1 MSLTYKTKK
10 SMGGNLLD
18 YRKLI
23 NLDKWSPVDSVYRHF
38 DISLK
43 PNTTYKL
50 SVSVNNM
57 HKGYK
62 KDYEGNFALY
72 LGETPD
78 SASNNTVFGNTNV
91 GSVVTERT
99 FTTSENP
106 FYLNLFVLTWNSE
119 YLHIVFDEL
128 LPNIKLE
135 EVTE

>member
-1 MSLTYKTKK
+1 
-10 SMGGNLLD
+10 
-18 YRKLI
+18 
-23 NLDKWSPVDSVYRHF
+23 
-38 DISLK
+38 
-43 PNTTYKL
+43 
-50 SVSVNNM
+50 M

-78 SASNNTVFGNTNV
+78 SPTNNTMFGNTIV
-91 GSVVTERT
+91 GTVLTERT

-106 FYLNLFVLTWNSE
+106 FYLNLYVSTWNSE

-135 EVTE
+135 EATT